1 MDESFVEFTQH
12 KQSALGKCA
21 QYIATPT
28 RDKKYFDFGYKGNER
43 GMTFGGNKIRN
54 TVANMT
60 NKAEF

>member
-1 MDESFVEFTQH
+1 MCTV
-12 KQSALGKCA
+12 
-21 QYIATPT
+21 IATPT

-60 NKAEF
+60 NKAEFWVESDYVPSKFENMPGM

>member
-1 MDESFVEFTQH
+1 MCT
-12 KQSALGKCA
+12 L
-21 QYIATPT
+21 IATPT
-28 RDKKYFDFGYKGNER
+28 RDKKYFDFGYKGDER